1 MSKKIDYLTSD
12 PEIPGQK
19 WACLSFLTPELI
31 KNCDIR
37 SVKVRGCYSTEAEAK
52 NRCEELQRI
61 DGKHNV
67 YVAPVG
73 KWLPWCD
80 DPEKASDFEYAEGEL
95 NKLMKAYKK
104 NQESAKMLHEQRK
117 SDLVNKSIAEVNK
130 KKEENHKEEIL
141 TGKVE
146 LDNTSNKNISVIDNE
161 DIENDKL
168 ELNELKESLDKETDN
183 LNNITDELKQAE
195 NLYKEMLS
203 RQNNQN
209 I

>member
-61 DGKHNV
+61 DGLHNV

-73 KWLPWCD
+73 HWLPWCD
-80 DPEKASDFEYAEGEL
+80 DPEKATDFEYAEGEL

-117 SDLVNKSIAEVNK
+117 TDLVNESINQVNK
-130 KKEENHKEEIL
+130 KKEEIL
-141 TGKVE
+141 TDEVK
-146 LDNTSNKNISVIDNE
+146 LDNKDILVIDNK
-161 DIENDKL
+161 DIENDKV
-168 ELNELKESLDKETDN
+168 EFNELKESLDKETNN
-183 LNNITDELKQAE
+183 LNNITDELEQAE

-203 RQNNQN
+203 RQNKEN